1 MGDLQAKL
9 DAALLQLNLTNN
21 TDSGMMINEGI
32 KDTNTDEDI
41 YNSSYEEDKD
51 DTSMS
56 GLSISS
62 DDGDTAIVVGV
73 RKTNKHQQK
82 GSTASPFRKNRDSKK
97 TFNFDSP
104 SVANSREKTQINQGH
119 AKP

>member
-1 MGDLQAKL
+1 
-9 DAALLQLNLTNN
+9 
-21 TDSGMMINEGI
+21 MINEGI

-41 YNSSYEEDKD
+41 YNSSYEEDND

-82 GSTASPFRKNRDSKK
+82 GSTASPFRKNKDSKN

-104 SVANSREKTQINQGH
+104 SVANSRGKNPDQPRSRQTISSVIHQEILHHPSLIEVRGL
-119 AKP
+119 ASS